1 MHVYSFIGV
10 LSLAVTLKLDLFLC
24 HPLLFQYHLSVTPIN
39 RSALWVMCHS
49 YTLSIDAVASVFV
62 MKCSRICASHELI
75 YFKYNLLKL
84 SKLVVQMWGSD
95 TVTQSVC
102 MYEYKCCFDIME
114 QNHFETINNLLLIH
128 IFLWNGEKKI
138 WKITEF
144 RFGTCWWTNSYFHLK
159 FENMNLIFNWKV
171 SLNRIFKC
179 LFYRYKSTKW
189 GLKTFLKCTFSK
201 MKGQIVFEYVSV
213 NFERW
218 SKSSLFLFQ

>member
-1 MHVYSFIGV
+1 MQIIIPTSQQKSLLILVANACLFIYRSSQSSSHIKAWFILVSQGF
-10 LSLAVTLKLDLFLC
+10 S
-24 HPLLFQYHLSVTPIN
+24 HPLLFQYHLSVPPIN
-39 RSALWVMCHS
+39 RSALWVMCLS

-62 MKCSRICASHELI
+62 MKCSRICASRELI

-95 TVTQSVC
+95 TVTESVC

-114 QNHFETINNLLLIH
+114 KNNFETINNLLLIQ

-159 FENMNLIFNWKV
+159 FENMNLIFNWTV

-179 LFYRYKSTKW
+179 LFYRYKSTK
-189 GLKTFLKCTFSK
+189 
-201 MKGQIVFEYVSV
+201 
-213 NFERW
+213 
-218 SKSSLFLFQ
+218 